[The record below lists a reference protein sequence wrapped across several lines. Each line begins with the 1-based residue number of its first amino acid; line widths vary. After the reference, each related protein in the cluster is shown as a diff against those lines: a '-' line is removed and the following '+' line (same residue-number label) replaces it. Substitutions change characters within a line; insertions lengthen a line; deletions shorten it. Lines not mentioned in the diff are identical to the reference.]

1 MKVVYVKSVIE
12 KILEARD
19 AAQRAGKKIEYIELN
34 AAEWDELARQFF
46 VETLSYKGV
55 KLLGM
60 SYYILDVEVRKDA

>member
-19 AAQRAGKKIEYIELN
+19 AAQRAGKKIEYIEPN

-60 SYYILDVEVRKDA
+60 SYYILDVEVRKAA

>member
-34 AAEWDELARQFF
+34 TAEWDELARQFF

-60 SYYILDVEVRKDA
+60 SYYILDVEVRKAA

>member
-34 AAEWDELARQFF
+34 AAEWDELARRFF

-60 SYYILDVEVRKDA
+60 SYYILDVEVRKAA